1 MQTKSLKCPDNKQ
14 LIVAGKYS
22 ALLNRTTITQGTG
35 PVCDD
40 GSQLQINLILGKY
53 VKEP

>member
-14 LIVAGKYS
+14 LIVVGKHS
-22 ALLNRTTITQGTG
+22 VLNRITITQGTG

-40 GSQLQINLILGKY
+40 GSWLQINLILGKY